1 MGDPAENPSALT
13 PAAPEAAGPPAP
25 KPRTAMGLIPETVDQ
40 AWRLAQIMAASDLVP
55 KQYKDKPSDVMV
67 AMMYGAELG
76 ITPAQAL
83 TGIAVINGRPG
94 LFGEALLAVIVSSPL
109 YISHDEYFTV
119 AGPSD
124 PNPRRREDLEPEDL
138 KNPHTAAVCQF
149 SRRGGARLIR
159 RQFSIA
165 DAQRA
170 HLIGKAGPW
179 TEYPQIMLRMR
190 ARMFAARDAFP
201 DLLRGVR
208 AAEELQDYPPAPEPE
223 PALEIRRISDGPPA
237 AAAVDEFLDP
247 ARRALGI
254 KPEPERRELEP
265 ARVEAVQPFL
275 DGALVHFGSGVRAV
289 VDNLEQAAALG
300 ALVGTD
306 QQVRATVI
314 RGATDELI
322 LESFVIQ

>member
-55 KQYKDKPSDVMV
+55 KQYKDKPTDVMV

-208 AAEELQDYPPAPEPE
+208 AAEELQDTPPAAPE
-223 PALEIRRISDGPPA
+223 LEAPIVRRISDGPPA
-237 AAAVDEFLDP
+237 AAA
-247 ARRALGI
+247 
-254 KPEPERRELEP
+254 PEPERRELEP

-275 DGALVHFGSGVRAV
+275 DGALVHFASGIRAV

-306 QQVRATVI
+306 QQVRATVR

-322 LESFVIQ
+322 LESFTAEK

>member
-1 MGDPAENPSALT
+1 MADPAETPSAIT
-13 PAAPEAAGPPAP
+13 PAAPAAAGPP
-25 KPRTAMGLIPETVDQ
+25 KPRTAIGLIPATVDE
-40 AWRLAQIMAASDLVP
+40 AWRLATIMASSELVP
-55 KQYKDKPSDVMV
+55 KQYKDKPADVMV
-67 AMMYGAELG
+67 AIMYGAELG
-76 ITPAQAL
+76 LTPAQAL

-208 AAEELQDYPPAPEPE
+208 AAEELQDTPPAAPE
-223 PALEIRRISDGPPA
+223 LEAPIVRRISDGPPTKARSRIDLGMVDNEGA
-237 AAAVDEFLDP
+237 AAP
-247 ARRALGI
+247 A
-254 KPEPERRELEP
+254 PERRELEP

-322 LESFVIQ
+322 LESFTAEK